1 MVNLKRAYDAPS
13 EQDGMRILVDRVWPR
28 GMSKEKIKIDL
39 WLKDVAPS
47 KDLRQWFGHDPAKW
61 AEFQKR
67 YKQELDG
74 NTAYAQLKDITQ
86 KEKVVTL
93 IFGAADTEHNQA
105 VALKNLLE
113 D

>member
-1 MVNLKRAYDAPS
+1 MLNLKRAYDAPS

-47 KDLRQWFGHDPAKW
+47 KDLREWFGHDPAKW
-61 AEFQKR
+61 TEFQKR
-67 YKQELDG
+67 YKHELGG
-74 NTAYAQLKDITQ
+74 NAAYAQLKDIVQ
-86 KEKVVTL
+86 KEKMVTFV
-93 IFGAADTEHNQA
+93 FGAADTERNQA
-105 VALKNLLE
+105 VALKEFLA